1 MIVAIVRTGL
11 FFGVGACAALSFQA
25 RGQAPS
31 ALQVVQDGTR
41 AAAETGT
48 PKAKVCETKGDRTA
62 ASVAS
67 VWNITVSSSGGSC
80 GHTRIPVGRT
90 NNVTFGVSPAPSHGQ
105 ITQKPAGPNTIV
117 VYTPAPGYKGADSF
131 TLVTPG
137 GQALHLPY
145 TVNVVP

>member
-1 MIVAIVRTGL
+1 MRRAVFSGAGTGAERIA
-11 FFGVGACAALSFQA
+11 GGAG
-25 RGQAPS
+25 RNTG
-31 ALQVVQDGTR
+31 GR
-41 AAAETGT
+41 ETGT